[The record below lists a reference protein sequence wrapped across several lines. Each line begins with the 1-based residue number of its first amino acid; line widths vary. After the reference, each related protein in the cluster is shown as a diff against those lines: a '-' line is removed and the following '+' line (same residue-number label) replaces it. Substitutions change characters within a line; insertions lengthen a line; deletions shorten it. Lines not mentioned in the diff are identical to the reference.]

1 MNIFE
6 SLGLGLWEILFHT
19 VNLLILIIALRFLLY
34 KPVKRMIENHK
45 TKLNEV
51 FEQNQKLNSEASA
64 MKQKYDTMLEEA
76 KQEVMKV
83 SAQAAHNAE
92 MKSEETIEEAKL
104 QAKNI
109 LENAKKEAIA
119 EKQRLANDYRDSVSR
134 LAVEIAEKVLEREI
148 NEKDNKKIIEEC
160 IAQWEDN

>member
-45 TKLNEV
+45 AKLNDV
-51 FEQNQKLNSEASA
+51 FEENKKLNAEASA
-64 MKQKYDTMLEEA
+64 MKEKYDVMLEEA
-76 KQEVMKV
+76 KQEVVRV
-83 SAQAAHNAE
+83 SEQAAKNAQQ
-92 MKSEETIEEAKL
+92 KSDETIEEAKR

-109 LENAKKEAIA
+109 LENAKKEAVS
-119 EKQRLANDYRDSVSR
+119 EKERLKSDFRETVSR
-134 LAVEIAEKVLEREI
+134 LAVDIAEKVLQREI
-148 NEKDNKKIIEEC
+148 SEKDNKKIIDDC
-160 IAQWEDN
+160 LKQWEEQ

>member
-45 TKLNEV
+45 AKLNDV
-51 FEQNQKLNSEASA
+51 FEQNKKLNAEASA
-64 MKQKYDTMLEEA
+64 MKEKYDAMLEEA
-76 KQEVMKV
+76 KQEVVRV
-83 SAQAAHNAE
+83 SEQAAKNAQQ
-92 MKSEETIEEAKL
+92 KTDETIEEAKR

-109 LENAKKEAIA
+109 LENAKKEAIS
-119 EKQRLANDYRDSVSR
+119 EKERLKSDFRDTVSR
-134 LAVEIAEKVLEREI
+134 LAVDIAEKVLQREI
-148 NEKDNKKIIEEC
+148 SEKDNKKIIDDC
-160 IAQWEDN
+160 LKQWEEQ